1 MEREENMQKLKDNKW
16 VELSSPVTLWF
27 TFLSLLATLLG
38 MMTGGASTRLLFS
51 VYRSPAATLF
61 FWPRLLLHVLGHAD
75 LAHFAG
81 NISLLLVLGPIVE
94 KHYGSKRLLSMMAL
108 TALVTALFQLLIVPH
123 GATLGA
129 SGIVFMLILLSAAS
143 GRSSG
148 RIPLTLVLVAI
159 IYLGQE
165 VYDMLFLKDNIS
177 QLSHIVGGLC
187 GIGLGLYYNKKAT

>member
-1 MEREENMQKLKDNKW
+1 MQKLKDNKW
-16 VELSSPVTLWF
+16 VELSSPVTLGF

-51 VYRSPAATLF
+51 VYRSPAMTLF
-61 FWPRLLLHVLGHAD
+61 FWPRLFLHVLGHAD

-187 GIGLGLYYNKKAT
+187 GIGLGLYYNKKVG